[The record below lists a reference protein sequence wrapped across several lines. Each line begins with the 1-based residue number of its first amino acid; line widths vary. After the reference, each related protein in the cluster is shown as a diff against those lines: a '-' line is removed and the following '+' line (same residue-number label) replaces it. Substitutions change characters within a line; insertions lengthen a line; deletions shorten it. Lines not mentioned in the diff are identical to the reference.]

1 MRKANHVIL
10 LRKWTNGEMQLLL
23 TDCKKQRPTQAAQ
36 VKRVYGRDTS
46 GPGQSPEI
54 PEGNCQSPLQ
64 CWGQGL
70 SEGAQQES
78 IDLQAGAAHQ
88 GNSTKSPVA
97 PSSFQHKL
105 ETSLFSYL
113 HFTENPKDLVH
124 VSSSVDQLL
133 PVSQVFSSG

>member
-1 MRKANHVIL
+1 MRKVNHVIL

-23 TDCKKQRPTQAAQ
+23 TDCKKQRPNQA
-36 VKRVYGRDTS
+36 GS
-46 GPGQSPEI
+46 
-54 PEGNCQSPLQ
+54 
-64 CWGQGL
+64 GQGGLRQGHKWTRAVARDPRRELPGSLVVLGSRL
-70 SEGAQQES
+70 SKGAQQES

-88 GNSTKSPVA
+88 GNSPKSQVA
-97 PSSFQHKL
+97 PSSFQHQL

>member
-1 MRKANHVIL
+1 MDQGSRQRSQKGTARLPCSAGVKAS
-10 LRKWTNGEMQLLL
+10 LR
-23 TDCKKQRPTQAAQ
+23 
-36 VKRVYGRDTS
+36 
-46 GPGQSPEI
+46 
-54 PEGNCQSPLQ
+54 
-64 CWGQGL
+64 
-70 SEGAQQES
+70 AQQES

-88 GNSTKSPVA
+88 GNSPKSQVA

-113 HFTENPKDLVH
+113 YFTENPKDLVH